1 MRDRIMMG
9 AVEEIRE
16 KGIKFTMSALARR
29 VGVSKRSLYEHFESK
44 EALVY
49 SIIEAILEDV
59 NKKRLAVIAD
69 EQLTYQEKLKKVLT
83 TQSTLF
89 SPLDDKKCIEIKRF
103 FCTRSIKKLDEI
115 FEKQYLIVTDF
126 LELGVKMR
134 EIRWV
139 YLPVFEKMIR
149 GTMNEIVDYQ
159 FLAKNNVS
167 VDKAR
172 DYMMDILIYGLIP
185 HESNNIEINN

>member
-1 MRDRIMMG
+1 MRERIMMG

-83 TQSTLF
+83 TQSTVF

>member
-1 MRDRIMMG
+1 MRERIMMG

-16 KGIKFTMSALARR
+16 KGMKFTMSALARR

-49 SIIEAILEDV
+49 SIIEAILEDA

-126 LELGVKMR
+126 LELGVKTR

-159 FLAKNNVS
+159 FLAENNVS

-172 DYMMDILIYGLIP
+172 DYMIDILIYGLIP